1 MLLKC
6 SVWSGAKVCK
16 VLITAFYLAREV
28 ARAKGGT
35 EVRHPQCRESTS
47 AKEEGRAKKS
57 CEESGNERTEK
68 EGEIRR
74 KIANH
79 R

>member
-1 MLLKC
+1 MRECSRKFSRIFQCGAIQKVQKC
-6 SVWSGAKVCK
+6 VNPK
-16 VLITAFYLAREV
+16 
-28 ARAKGGT
+28 
-35 EVRHPQCRESTS
+35 STS
-47 AKEEGRAKKS
+47 AKEEGRAKES